1 MILHSRSLLEKL
13 EPLELKMKNHI
24 DRKAPSEYRA
34 VSRFDQNVDFV
45 DKANTNA
52 LFDTSSQS
60 IHAYMHSIVLDE

>member
-1 MILHSRSLLEKL
+1 
-13 EPLELKMKNHI
+13 MKNHI